1 MDSSALRDFPLKAL
15 QSLSKD
21 VDENIVKPFSRMRES
36 VRMEFVHAR
45 DNPLDGVRRAFDL
58 SKKALI
64 AALLLWVVWSY
75 CTKML
80 DPTVSAITSF
90 AFSVPLSDGSNL
102 NAAYY
107 DPKLVAA
114 WLSISILT
122 FFLLAQNEFRAF
134 LKPLEWKGYI
144 TSLTAVAIAIL
155 VPLMVDNLEF
165 SPDKGLPFL
174 LLGIPA
180 MAGYALSTG
189 DLPLILTWRASTY
202 QTVRT
207 GVPLLIFAFY
217 ALNVAMAPPILTED
231 LVNTS
236 SALIVGMAAISWI
249 LIQTEAANPED
260 QERRYAA
267 FMFILATPLIL
278 YTVTRV
284 IFLLNNPDSV
294 TRDRWDLDWSFMT
307 ELNAFEINVWP
318 VEAVFGEDSRWRF
331 FTAAVINSARVTL
344 VSIVLCT
351 LLGIIIGVTRLSSNR
366 LASSLATIYVE
377 VFRNLPLAVLLFLV
391 WTQMGETLPLFG
403 DEANIGGWIYYSNK
417 GFWIPLAESWRV
429 YAFLM
434 TFILL
439 WAFTRIKQNRD
450 MRRQGSVVDDS
461 DRAVLMRSGMW
472 GAVIVIGTVFVLGDI
487 TTPEIIKLRPDSPGT
502 WRVADGTAFEIT
514 PMFTAMVLGLTLF
527 TASVVAE
534 IVRGSI
540 QALPRGQ
547 VEAAVSLA
555 LTPYQR
561 LRLVILP
568 QALRSMVPLL
578 NSQYM
583 NVWKNSS
590 LAIVVAYSDVF
601 YVIFVMMNNVGRLI
615 PLFLLLLVTYQ
626 VGSLLISGIMN
637 AYNARVTRVKI

>member
-1 MDSSALRDFPLKAL
+1 M
-15 QSLSKD
+15 
-21 VDENIVKPFSRMRES
+21 
-36 VRMEFVHAR
+36 
-45 DNPLDGVRRAFDL
+45 
-58 SKKALI
+58 
-64 AALLLWVVWSY
+64 
-75 CTKML
+75 
-80 DPTVSAITSF
+80 
-90 AFSVPLSDGSNL
+90 
-102 NAAYY
+102 
-107 DPKLVAA
+107 VAA
-114 WLSISILT
+114 WLSITVLV
-122 FFLLAQNEFRAF
+122 FFLLAQNEFRAL

-144 TSLTAVAIAIL
+144 TSMTAVGIAIL
-155 VPLMVDNLEF
+155 VPFLVENLDF
-165 SPDKGLPFL
+165 SPREGLPFL

-180 MAGYALSTG
+180 MAGFALSTG
-189 DLPLILTWRASTY
+189 DLPLILTGRASTY

-207 GVPLLIFAFY
+207 VAPILIFAFY
-217 ALNVAMAPPILTED
+217 ALNVSMAPPILTED

-249 LIQTEAANPED
+249 LIRTEAANSED

-278 YTVTRV
+278 YTVTRI

-294 TRDRWDLDWSFMT
+294 TRDRWDLDWSFMDDP
-307 ELNAFEINVWP
+307 NAFEINVWP
-318 VEAVFGEDSRWRF
+318 MEVVFGEDSRWEF
-331 FTAAVINSARVTL
+331 YIAAVINSARVTL

-403 DEANIGGWIYYSNK
+403 EEANIGGWVYYSNK
-417 GFWIPLAESWRV
+417 GFWIPLAESSRV
-429 YAFLM
+429 YAFLA

-439 WAFTRIKQNRD
+439 WVFTRIKQAID

-472 GAVIVIGTVFVLGDI
+472 GALIVIGTVFVLGDI
-487 TTPEIIKLRPDSPGT
+487 TTPEILKLRPDSPGT
-502 WRVADGTAFEIT
+502 WRVAEGTAFEIT

-547 VEAAVSLA
+547 VEAAISLA

-615 PLFLLLLVTYQ
+615 PLFILLLVTYQ
-626 VGSLLISGIMN
+626 VGSLLISAIMN